1 MTSNS
6 VKTSAK
12 KSLLPFVL
20 LELSSVFGFLSGS
33 MIFLTYPW
41 LTLQSTGSSAS
52 AGLVVAITSIPG
64 LLLSPIAGS
73 IIDKIGRRR
82 SVYLSEFMAFVT
94 SFILPITALLIH
106 VDLTVLIVVGL
117 IRSILVFGGPSARK
131 ALVPDAAERAGIS
144 LERANSIHESLAAV
158 GFATGPALA
167 AILISWINAYNT
179 FYVIAAFALLSGVIA
194 MCIRVH
200 ERHEA
205 HDDSADKGFIH
216 YATQGFRILFN
227 TPSVLILMVAFLS
240 LSMIYLPTEMVIL
253 PRYFSEIEDP
263 TGLGILISA
272 MAVTTSLSSLFFEW
286 FAKKLSFSN
295 IMRISLLG
303 VAGTVIGMSFLPP
316 VWLMLTW
323 GFLLGVFWGP
333 LGPLL
338 NTVIQRKVPAN
349 MRGRVFSLEMTI
361 WTGGPM
367 ISMVIVGA
375 ALDWFGVQPVYF
387 VIAGL
392 TFLSAL
398 LVAINKRAPELN
410 TAEYQD

>member
-1 MTSNS
+1 MTSA
-6 VKTSAK
+6 SAK
-12 KSLLPFVL
+12 KSLVPFVL
-20 LELSSVFGFLSGS
+20 LELSSVFGFISGS
-33 MIFLTYPW
+33 MVFLTYPW
-41 LTLQSTGSSAS
+41 LTLQTTGSSAS
-52 AGLVVAITSIPG
+52 AGLVVALTSIPG

-82 SVYLSEFMAFVT
+82 SVFLSEFLAGIT
-94 SFILPITALLIH
+94 SLILPIVSMLMKI
-106 VDLTVLIVVGL
+106 DLTLLIVVGI

-131 ALVPDAAERAGIS
+131 SLVPDAAERAGIT
-144 LERANSIHESLAAV
+144 LERANSIHESISAA

-167 AILISWINAYNT
+167 ALLIAWINPYNT
-179 FYVIAAFALLSGVIA
+179 FYVIAVFAIIAGLLA
-194 MCIRVH
+194 MSIRVT
-200 ERHEA
+200 EKREL
-205 HDDSADKGFIH
+205 HDDSDGKGWLHF
-216 YATQGFRILFN
+216 ATQGFRFLFK
-227 TPSVLILMVAFLS
+227 TPAVLILMIAFLS

-253 PRYFSEIEDP
+253 PRYFSEIQDP

-272 MAVTTSLSSLFFEW
+272 MAVTTSLSSLIFEW
-286 FAKKLSFSN
+286 YAKKLSFSN
-295 IMRISLLG
+295 IMRIALVG
-303 VAGTVIGMSFLPP
+303 VAVTVVGMSFLPP
-316 VWLMLTW
+316 FWLLLAW

-375 ALDWFGVQPVYF
+375 ALDWFEVQPVYF
-387 VIAGL
+387 VVAGL
-392 TFLSAL
+392 TLLSAL
-398 LVAINKRAPELN
+398 LVAFNKRAPELN